1 MNARARLSDLVL
13 AGTCAFVLAA
23 FAFIVAHSVGEWG
36 RPPADYSNNLQA
48 EAFRAGHLHLPKAAP
63 PGLAQLKDPYDPEAN
78 LVYRMP
84 PYSLH
89 DLSYYGGRFYLYFG
103 VTPVLLLFWP
113 WAALTGHFLIHK
125 WAVAIFSGA
134 LVLAAAGIL
143 RALRRRYFPEVGAGV
158 LACGIAAV
166 GLATGIPVML
176 QRADVCEVPISC
188 AQALLLLSLAAI
200 WAALHRPQRRILWS
214 IFASLAYGLAV
225 GARPS
230 VLFGAVIL
238 LVPLW
243 SERRELAPRRGVKLL
258 LAAAVPLGLC
268 GLALAWYNL
277 ARFHSP
283 FEFGQHYQLAADRQD
298 NAAHFSLRY
307 LWFNFRVYFL
317 APVQLSPAF
326 PFVREIISPALPA
339 GHVPIEDP
347 FGVLANIPVTL
358 LALAAPLAWIGRPPE
373 ERRTLR
379 RFAAAVALLFLT
391 SAFVLCLFYG
401 DCSRYEV
408 EFLPALVL
416 LAVLGIFG
424 LERLMHG
431 SPAAKFFL
439 RCGWGL

>member
-1 MNARARLSDLVL
+1 MNLRARLSDFAL
-13 AGTCAFVLAA
+13 AGACALVLAA
-23 FAFIVAHSVGEWG
+23 FACIVARSVGEWG

-48 EAFRAGHLHLPKAAP
+48 EAFRSGHLYLPKTVP
-63 PGLAQLKDPYDPEAN
+63 PGLAGLKDPYDPEAN
-78 LVYRMP
+78 LAYRMP

-113 WAALTGHFLIHK
+113 WAVLTGHYLIHK
-125 WAVAIFSGA
+125 WAVALFCGV

-166 GLATGIPVML
+166 GLATGIPIML

-200 WAALHRPQRRILWS
+200 WAALHRPERRILWVG
-214 IFASLAYGLAV
+214 FASLAYGLAV

-238 LVPLW
+238 LAPLW
-243 SERRELAPRRGVKLL
+243 SERKALAPARGIRLL
-258 LAAAVPLGLC
+258 LAAALPLGVC
-268 GLALAWYNL
+268 GLALAWYNF

-317 APVQLSPAF
+317 AP
-326 PFVREIISPALPA
+326 
-339 GHVPIEDP
+339 
-347 FGVLANIPVTL
+347 
-358 LALAAPLAWIGRPPE
+358 
-373 ERRTLR
+373 
-379 RFAAAVALLFLT
+379 
-391 SAFVLCLFYG
+391 
-401 DCSRYEV
+401 
-408 EFLPALVL
+408 
-416 LAVLGIFG
+416 
-424 LERLMHG
+424 
-431 SPAAKFFL
+431 
-439 RCGWGL
+439 